1 MNYRMISRSAM
12 TLALCVA
19 IAPAFADDNAKDG
32 KDAKVAKEATH
43 VGKVVSIT
51 GTKLVMTG
59 KEGKEHS
66 HALTAEVKVCCD
78 AKACKAEDLKAGTKI
93 RVTTQTND
101 AKLVTRIEA
110 IDKNKSFVDTHDG
123 QVVSIMGTKLVM
135 TGPQGT
141 KEHSHTLTADAK
153 ITCDGQVCKSSD
165 LKPGMKIR
173 VTSESE
179 TPHTV
184 TQIEAIDKNLKF
196 ASL

>member
-1 MNYRMISRSAM
+1 MSYQVVARSAFVL
-12 TLALCVA
+12 TLLAVS
-19 IAPAFADDNAKDG
+19 APALA
-32 KDAKVAKEATH
+32 VEEPKEEKAVKTATH

-51 GTKLVMTG
+51 GTKLVMTN

-66 HALTAEVKVCCD
+66 HALTAD
-78 AKACKAEDLKAGTKI
+78 AKVSCDGKVCKAEDLKAGTKI

-101 AKLVTRIEA
+101 AKSVTRIEA
-110 IDKNKSFVDTHDG
+110 IDKNKSFLDTHDG
-123 QVVSIMGTKLVM
+123 EVVSITGTKLVM
-135 TGPQGT
+135 TIKRG
-141 KEHSHTLTADAK
+141 KEHSHALTEDVK
-153 ITCDGQVCKSSD
+153 VTCDGKVCKSSD